1 MDEVMDF
8 MLDEDKILP
17 YVFDG
22 NKYYFPPDCEY
33 DRKLRILYK
42 GKGRSVRLR
51 KLEKAKKDFNNDQ
64 IYKGGKIYKLVWY
77 RPKKGQLDVESDMRV
92 LDTDTRDK
100 EVRHRQIIADYPL
113 VGLKVYSSD
122 ERKKLLEDAR
132 SCLGKM
138 HSSMGDYASL
148 EEKEKVFLA
157 AVEIVK
163 NWDGADVTF
172 TEYLCKCMGVPEEWY
187 TDIVKCFNTGDMF
200 SNDERWIYKDNQKEN
215 KSTLLI
221 HALSPRKSWY
231 ALFDLVDILYRET
244 LDSFYDESDPAIDMF
259 LEALAE
265 KFRGAK
271 YRGKNSLKIGS
282 KAYQIQEG
290 IQKLVVERPK
300 YSKILIQRIIS
311 RLEDTIEQRVE
322 ASQDYLEQMLD
333 DWYMQKIKQAIDY
346 QRKSQNTRRYDV
358 ASNLDSI
365 HPKYRLNN
373 EEELALDLP
382 NIRQRQASTAYLNLF
397 LDSADESIIML
408 DHHSLDV
415 YQSNFVTTLRG
426 TSLDLEKVLAKSAE
440 QTEKKLCLRLEI
452 WCDDNLLYNSEK
464 ELYRSCWLFEGDVER
479 KVQNCQLGEYR
490 VLVPNGSTIADDAGL
505 QTLYEKPYGY
515 KLCLF
520 DLQEDASVFING
532 ITLGNQK
539 KKDSLWVKLPDVCRE
554 LEYVE
559 DGRIYQVCDEQQSQ
573 AKIEVIVPENLQANQ
588 FILRCDDVE
597 YPLVKLTSTTLG
609 TSQIFEFP
617 LATTGEGVIIQILE
631 PEKERQVVDEC
642 AFICIPALKG
652 EFNKLLYYHADD
664 YKQAYLSVTEKGK
677 AEQKYPFGANDEQVK
692 FPYGKGTLCF
702 AIPKLTVGYWPK
714 GERSKLAAWQN
725 DWYWHKSL
733 EYVALKVNVP
743 DYIKC
748 KVYLGEQPVEAMKIE
763 NGYDLDAMIRA
774 GSEKDHQALTARIE
788 KDGQSMDISLG
799 TIVYKPL
806 FMNNML
812 EIKVDGEDQLIWKHG
827 RYIGEA
833 NNNLKL
839 ILSVDGQD
847 IEYDVSLEEPL
858 IQKNCPLLGKYKYKI
873 VREKRSFLGTEIVLM
888 SQGEVTLGDIT
899 RIRFKNKRIKLLGG
913 IKIDFLGNYPD
924 QDIILQSTYIE
935 DIVYMGEKQDDN
947 LGLVPVYEGVLYTKD
962 IISGHRFDFG
972 EEDSRKKI
980 ANGQEIRILAMH
992 RVRITYLSELTL
1004 LLNFATGEYQGEAL
1018 AVHHVKRNI
1027 FHLTDWNPDDLP
1039 KEKQGYYGLMD
1050 SYRYDVEE
1058 NVDV

>member
-8 MLDEDKILP
+8 SLDEEKILP

-22 NKYYFPPDCEY
+22 NKYFLPPDCEY
-33 DRKLRILYK
+33 DKKLRSLYK
-42 GKGRSVRLR
+42 RRMERNK
-51 KLEKAKKDFNNDQ
+51 KLEKAKRDFNNDQ
-64 IYKGGKIYKLVWY
+64 KDRGGQIYKLVWY
-77 RPKKGQLDVESDMRV
+77 RPKEEYLDVEPDMRI
-92 LDTDTRDK
+92 LDTDARDK
-100 EVRHRQIIADYPL
+100 EVRHRQIFADYPL
-113 VGLKVYSSD
+113 VGLKVYTSE
-122 ERKKLLEDAR
+122 ERKELLEDALKSLR
-132 SCLGKM
+132 KM
-138 HSSMGDYASL
+138 HGSIVKYVTP

-163 NWDGADVTF
+163 NWDGADATF
-172 TEYLCKCMGVPEEWY
+172 TEYLCKCMGVPEDWY
-187 TDIVKCFNTGDMF
+187 EDIVKCFNTGKLF
-200 SNDERWIYKDNQKEN
+200 NNDERWIYKDSQKEN

-221 HALSPRKSWY
+221 HALSPRKSWNS
-231 ALFDLVDILYRET
+231 LLDLVDIFYRET
-244 LDSFYDESDPAIDMF
+244 LDSCYEESDPAIDMF
-259 LEALAE
+259 MEALAD

-271 YRGKNSLKIGS
+271 GRSKNSVKIGA

-300 YSKILIQRIIS
+300 YSKVLIQRILS
-311 RLEDTIEQRVE
+311 RLEDTIDQRVE
-322 ASQDYLEQMLD
+322 APQDYLDQLLD
-333 DWYMQKIKQAIDY
+333 DWYMQKIERAIDY
-346 QRKSQNTRRYDV
+346 QRKSRNARRYEV
-358 ASNLDSI
+358 AGTRESI
-365 HPKYRLNN
+365 HPKYRLND
-373 EEELALDLP
+373 EEELVLDLP
-382 NIRQRQASTAYLNLF
+382 NIRQRQASTAYINLF
-397 LDSADESIIML
+397 LESADDSISVLM
-408 DHHSLDV
+408 HHSLDV
-415 YQSNFVTTLRG
+415 YQSDFVTTLRG
-426 TSLDLEKVLAKSAE
+426 TTVDLEKVLAKSAE
-440 QTEKKLCLRLEI
+440 QTERECCLRLEI

-464 ELYRSCWLFEGDVER
+464 ELYRSCWLFEGDAER
-479 KVQNCQLGEYR
+479 KAQNCQLGEYR

-539 KKDSLWVKLPDVCRE
+539 KKDKLWVKLPDVHRE
-554 LEYVE
+554 LEYVK
-559 DGRIYQVCDEQQSQ
+559 DGRIYQVCDEQQNQ

-609 TSQIFEFP
+609 TSQVFEFP
-617 LATTGEGVIIQILE
+617 LAETGEGAVIQILE

-652 EFNKLLYYHADD
+652 EFNKLVYYHADD
-664 YKQAYLSVTEKGK
+664 YKQAYLSVTENDK

-692 FPYGKGTLCF
+692 IPYGKGTLCF

-733 EYVALKVNVP
+733 EDVALKVNVP

-748 KVYLGEQPVEAMKIE
+748 KVYLGEQPVEPMKIE
-763 NGYDLDAMIRA
+763 NGYDLDAMIRV

-788 KDGQSMDISLG
+788 KDGQSVDISLG
-799 TIVYKPL
+799 TIVYKTM

-847 IEYDVSLEEPL
+847 VEYDLSLEEPL
-858 IQKNCPLLGKYKYKI
+858 IQKNCPLLGKYEYKI
-873 VREKRSFLGTEIVLM
+873 VREKHSFLGTERVLM
-888 SQGEVTLGDIT
+888 SRGEVTLGDIT

-924 QDIILQSTYIE
+924 QDIILESTHIE
-935 DIVYMGEKQDDN
+935 DIVYTGEKQDDN
-947 LGLVPVYEGVLYTKD
+947 LGLVPVYEGVLYAKD
-962 IISGHRFDFG
+962 NISGHRFDFC
-972 EEDSRKKI
+972 EEDSRKKL
-980 ANGQEIRILAMH
+980 ADGKEIRILAMH

-1050 SYRYDVEE
+1050 SYQYDVEE

>member
-8 MLDEDKILP
+8 TLDEEKILP

-22 NKYYFPPDCEY
+22 NKYFLPPDCEY
-33 DRKLRILYK
+33 DKKLRSLYK
-42 GKGRSVRLR
+42 RRMERNK
-51 KLEKAKKDFNNDQ
+51 KLEKAKRDFNNDQ
-64 IYKGGKIYKLVWY
+64 KDRGGQIYKLVWY
-77 RPKKGQLDVESDMRV
+77 RPKEEYLDVEPDMRI
-92 LDTDTRDK
+92 LDTDARDK
-100 EVRHRQIIADYPL
+100 EVRHRQIFADYPL
-113 VGLKVYSSD
+113 VGLKVYTSE
-122 ERKKLLEDAR
+122 ERKELLEDALKSLR
-132 SCLGKM
+132 KM
-138 HSSMGDYASL
+138 HGSIVKYVTP

-163 NWDGADVTF
+163 NWDGADATF
-172 TEYLCKCMGVPEEWY
+172 TEYLCKCMGVPEDWY
-187 TDIVKCFNTGDMF
+187 EDIVKCFNTGKLF
-200 SNDERWIYKDNQKEN
+200 NNDERWIYKDSQKEN

-221 HALSPRKSWY
+221 HALSPRKSWNS
-231 ALFDLVDILYRET
+231 LLDLVDIFYRET
-244 LDSFYDESDPAIDMF
+244 LDSCYEESDPAIDMF
-259 LEALAE
+259 MEALAD

-271 YRGKNSLKIGS
+271 GRSKNSVKIGA

-300 YSKILIQRIIS
+300 YSKVLIQRILS
-311 RLEDTIEQRVE
+311 RLEDTIDQRVE
-322 ASQDYLEQMLD
+322 APQDYLDQLLD
-333 DWYMQKIKQAIDY
+333 DWYMQKIERAIDY
-346 QRKSQNTRRYDV
+346 QRKSRNARRYEV
-358 ASNLDSI
+358 AGTRESI
-365 HPKYRLNN
+365 HPKYRLND
-373 EEELALDLP
+373 EEELVLDLP
-382 NIRQRQASTAYLNLF
+382 NIRQRQASTAYINLF
-397 LDSADESIIML
+397 LESADDSISVLM
-408 DHHSLDV
+408 HHSLDV
-415 YQSNFVTTLRG
+415 YQSDFVTTLRG
-426 TSLDLEKVLAKSAE
+426 TTVDLEKVLAKSAE
-440 QTEKKLCLRLEI
+440 QTERECCLRLEI

-464 ELYRSCWLFEGDVER
+464 ELYRSCWLFEGDAER
-479 KVQNCQLGEYR
+479 KAQNCQLGEYR

-539 KKDSLWVKLPDVCRE
+539 KKDKLWVKLPDVHRE
-554 LEYVE
+554 LEYVK
-559 DGRIYQVCDEQQSQ
+559 DGRIYQVCDEQQNQ

-609 TSQIFEFP
+609 TSQVFEFP
-617 LATTGEGVIIQILE
+617 LAETGEGAVIQILE

-652 EFNKLLYYHADD
+652 EFNKLVYYHADD
-664 YKQAYLSVTEKGK
+664 YKQAYLSVTENDK

-692 FPYGKGTLCF
+692 IPYGKGTLCF

-733 EYVALKVNVP
+733 EDVALKVNVP

-748 KVYLGEQPVEAMKIE
+748 KVYLGEQPVEPMKIE
-763 NGYDLDAMIRA
+763 NGYDLDAMIRV

-788 KDGQSMDISLG
+788 KDGQSVDISLG
-799 TIVYKPL
+799 TIVYKTM

-847 IEYDVSLEEPL
+847 VEYDLSLEEPL
-858 IQKNCPLLGKYKYKI
+858 IQKNCPLLGKYEYKI
-873 VREKRSFLGTEIVLM
+873 VREKRSFLGTERVLM

-924 QDIILQSTYIE
+924 QDIILESTYIE
-935 DIVYMGEKQDDN
+935 DIVYTGEKQDDN

-962 IISGHRFDFG
+962 NISGHRFDFC
-972 EEDSRKKI
+972 EEDSRKKL
-980 ANGQEIRILAMH
+980 ADGKEIRILAMH

-1050 SYRYDVEE
+1050 SYQYDVEE
-1058 NVDV
+1058 NVVDV